1 MVATFRRQTLAGE
14 MLVLQLAIV
23 VVVLVAVAAV
33 SLAQSEATFDRVEGR
48 RVSALAEQLAANPL
62 VRGQLVLP
70 LPREALAPLVN
81 ATQSQS
87 GVTSV
92 TVADA
97 DGQIVSSTDPTA
109 IGEALPLGDGA
120 VEGRGWSGE
129 LTLDGGRERVA
140 QVPVLGATRENLG
153 RHLGTVMIGEA
164 SPTVWQRLSGASSYL
179 LAYLGIASGLGLAGS
194 LLLARRV
201 KRQTLG
207 LEPREIAGLAEHREA
222 MLYGIAEG
230 VVALDPQH
238 RLTLVNEM
246 GRRLLDLPEDCVGR
260 SLADLGVEGRLR
272 DVLAGDRDG
281 AADKR
286 DEVVIRH
293 GRVLVMNRMTVRKD
307 GRLLGSVT
315 TLRDRTELARLER
328 EIGSFRSSSELLRA
342 QAHEFANQL
351 HTISGLIQIGE
362 QEEVVRYIRALNQR
376 RQSLDITLSRRVRD
390 TTVAALLMAKSSQAA
405 ERKVHL
411 RISDNTALDRLTPE
425 DAADVA
431 TVVGNLVDNAV
442 DAAAVGGDVRPEGRG
457 GSWRGSL
464 RGGGGEDRRDGRRSA
479 PDGDRRNGPTDGPG
493 GNRHDSQ
500 PGGREDD
507 RRDSQPGEHD
517 DDQRDDQPG
526 GPDEERRN
534 THTGGPGE
542 TRHDSQPGTPGE
554 TRHDSQPGTPGE
566 TRHDSQP
573 GTPGETRHDS
583 QPGTPGETRHD
594 GRPGGRGTP
603 RRGGRPSGPD
613 QERRGGRTG
622 GRDGGPGGG
631 RRDGSRGAWVEVEL
645 RQDAASV
652 EIAVR
657 DSGPGV
663 APELAREVFSHGFT
677 TKAAQNGER
686 GIGLALTRLVCERHG
701 GEISVSNTPDG
712 ALFTARMTVSHL
724 TDAVAEGADR

>member
-23 VVVLVAVAAV
+23 VVVLVAVAGV

-48 RVSALAEQLAANPL
+48 RVAALAEQLAANPL
-62 VRGQLVLP
+62 VRSQLVVP
-70 LPREALAPLVN
+70 LPREALAPLVSS
-81 ATQSQS
+81 TQSQS

-97 DGQIVSSTDPTA
+97 DGRIVSSTDPTA
-109 IGEALPLGDGA
+109 IGGPLPHGDGA
-120 VEGRGWSGE
+120 TRGRGWSGE

-140 QVPVLGATRENLG
+140 QVPVLGAARENLG
-153 RHLGTVMIGEA
+153 RHLGTVMVGEA

-179 LAYLGIASGLGLAGS
+179 LTYLGVASGLGLAGS

-238 RLTLVNEM
+238 RLTLVNEV
-246 GRRLLDLPEDCVGR
+246 GRRLLDLPGDCVGR

-281 AADKR
+281 AADER
-286 DEVVIRH
+286 DQVVVRH
-293 GRVLVMNRMTVRKD
+293 GRVLVMNRMAVRKD
-307 GRLLGSVT
+307 GRPLGSVT

-376 RQSLDITLSRRVRD
+376 RQSLDVTLSRRVRD
-390 TTVAALLMAKSSQAA
+390 TAVAALLMAKSSQAA

-411 RISDNTALDRLTPE
+411 RISDDTALDRLAPQ

-442 DAAAVGGDVRPEGRG
+442 DAAAAGGAGATAGAGAGAVSDGRSGGQDAGRG
-457 GSWRGSL
+457 RS
-464 RGGGGEDRRDGRRSA
+464 GRS
-479 PDGDRRNGPTDGPG
+479 
-493 GNRHDSQ
+493 H
-500 PGGREDD
+500 
-507 RRDSQPGEHD
+507 
-517 DDQRDDQPG
+517 
-526 GPDEERRN
+526 
-534 THTGGPGE
+534 
-542 TRHDSQPGTPGE
+542 
-554 TRHDSQPGTPGE
+554 
-566 TRHDSQP
+566 
-573 GTPGETRHDS
+573 
-583 QPGTPGETRHD
+583 
-594 GRPGGRGTP
+594 
-603 RRGGRPSGPD
+603 
-613 QERRGGRTG
+613 
-622 GRDGGPGGG
+622 
-631 RRDGSRGAWVEVEL
+631 GAWVEVGL

-663 APELAREVFSHGFT
+663 APDLAREVFSHGFT
-677 TKAAQNGER
+677 TKAARNGER

-701 GEISVSNTPDG
+701 GEISVRNTPDG